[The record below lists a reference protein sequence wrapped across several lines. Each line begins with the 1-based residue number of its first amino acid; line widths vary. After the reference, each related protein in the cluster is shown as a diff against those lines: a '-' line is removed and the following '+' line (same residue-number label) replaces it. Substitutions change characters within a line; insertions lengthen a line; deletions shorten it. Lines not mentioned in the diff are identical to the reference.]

1 MRRRRKRRSI
11 RNALLAIGALVIVVA
26 VIAGV
31 KLVLE
36 KQGLME
42 EPGDSV
48 AANADPAGEDEQE
61 NPSTEEGQE
70 QEALAEAE
78 KAQQRQTVMD
88 EAQRLAL
95 SYDYD
100 AAIELLKTLEG
111 YDLDEE
117 IQAKIT
123 EYETTRDSCQ
133 PVDINEVTHIFYHSL
148 VVDPHRAFD
157 DTSDPQTAGNSQ
169 WMTTITEF
177 NNITQ
182 EMYNR
187 GYVMVSIHDLVEV
200 TTDENGNT
208 IYQPGTIMLPPGK
221 KAFVLSLDDLC
232 YYHSY
237 DGYGFASKLLV
248 DEEGNLYNE
257 YIQEDGTTV
266 TGDFDVVP
274 LMDKFIEEHPDASY
288 RGAKGIVALTGYNG
302 ILGYR
307 TDSSYADP
315 AAYDDLNADKKQ
327 WLKDNPDFSLEEE
340 RTEAQKVA
348 DAMKAKGWEFASHTW
363 GHLKVGSA
371 SLERLKTDTEK
382 WRSNVET
389 IVGPTDTIIFA
400 HGEDLGGWGAYDES
414 NEKYQYLREQ
424 GYTIFCNVDGS
435 APYMTYL
442 GEDYMRQ
449 GRRNLDGYRI
459 YKNAIGEQ
467 DNLSDLFDA
476 AAIIDPERP
485 PVPNL

>member
-1 MRRRRKRRSI
+1 MRRRKRR
-11 RNALLAIGALVIVVA
+11 RNIQHALLAIGALIVVMAVIV
-26 VIAGV
+26 GV
-31 KLVLE
+31 KLILE
-36 KQGLME
+36 KKGIME
-42 EPGDSV
+42 EPDDSV
-48 AANADPAGEDEQE
+48 AANTDPVQKEEEDG
-61 NPSTEEGQE
+61 PTEEELAAQ
-70 QEALAEAE
+70 AEAE
-78 KAQQRQTVMD
+78 R
-88 EAQRLAL
+88 EAQKQEVMGQAERLAL

-123 EYETTRDSCQ
+123 EYETTRDSCV
-133 PVDINEVTHIFYHSL
+133 PVNINEVTHIFYHSL

-169 WMTTITEF
+169 WMTTISEF
-177 NNITQ
+177 EKITQ
-182 EMYNR
+182 EMYDR
-187 GYVMVSIHDLVEV
+187 GYVMVGIHDLVEV

-208 IYQPGTIMLPPGK
+208 VYEPGTILLPPGK

-248 DEEGNLYNE
+248 DENGNLYNE

-307 TDSSYADP
+307 TDSSYVDP
-315 AAYDDLNADKKQ
+315 AAYDGLDADKKQ
-327 WLKDNPDFSLEEE
+327 WLKDHPDFSLEEE
-340 RTEAQKVA
+340 RAGAQKVA

-363 GHLKVGSA
+363 GHLNVGSL
-371 SLERLKTDTEK
+371 SLERLQTDTQK
-382 WRSNVET
+382 WRSNVEP
-389 IVGPTDTIIFA
+389 IVGATDVIIFA
-400 HGEDLGGWGAYDES
+400 HGQDLGPWGAYSED
-414 NEKYQYLREQ
+414 NANYKYLREQ

-435 APYMTYL
+435 APYMVYF
-442 GEDYMRQ
+442 GEDYLRQ

-476 AAIIDPERP
+476 AEILDPERP
-485 PVPNL
+485 PVPDL